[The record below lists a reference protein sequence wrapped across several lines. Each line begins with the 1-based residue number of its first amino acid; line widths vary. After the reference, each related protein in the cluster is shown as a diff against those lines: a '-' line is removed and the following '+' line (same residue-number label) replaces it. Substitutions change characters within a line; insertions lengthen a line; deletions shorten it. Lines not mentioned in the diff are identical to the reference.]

1 MIDSY
6 GRDITYLRLSVTE
19 LCNLRCRYCMP
30 GDGICKKSH
39 AEMLTEEEY
48 IAVVKAAASLG
59 ISKVRITGGEPL
71 VKKNIVSICEHIAS
85 VKGIEEI
92 CLTTN
97 GILLPQYAKALRDAG
112 VSRLNIS
119 LDTLIPD
126 KYAYITRTGT
136 LNDAFNG
143 LYAAL
148 DAGYEKIKI
157 NTVLIGGF
165 NDTEIEALANLTMQY
180 PVDVRFIELMPMYDS
195 GDFDENSLISCS
207 KVLEVLSNLQPVSS
221 ADGVAQLS
229 DVQVW
234 MTVPEGETVTLR
246 YRPAP
251 GGGWRDIV
259 YDGTGKPMCI
269 ALDNVL
275 SYEGIYLRY
284 GINAMLHR
292 IHGLAGNLFMIPN
305 TRNLLRMD
313 DDDAYLQNGPLSWPW
328 LQCEYL
334 HYDVPAAKW
343 SYDSD
348 DTETAT
354 WNSDGTIKMVRR
366 QEVGV
371 LPMPMRDDE
380 DKRAV
385 KGGLKTANGEW
396 AVGLVE
402 TITVNLGSRNAKL
415 TVRYEI
421 N

>member
-1 MIDSY
+1 MIDNF
-6 GRDITYLRLSVTE
+6 GRNITYLRLSVTE

-30 GDGICKKSH
+30 ADGVCKKSH

-85 VKGIEEI
+85 VKGIEEV

-97 GILLPQYAKALRDAG
+97 GVLLPQYAKALRDVG

-119 LDTLIPD
+119 LDTLMPE

-136 LNDAFNG
+136 LNDALNG

-221 ADGVAQLS
+221 ADGVAQLYRMDGAQGNIGLIRPISAHFCAACNRIRVTADGKLKPCLHS
-229 DVQVW
+229 DIEYSLKGLPFDE
-234 MTVPEGETVTLR
+234 MKTVMEQAIWNKPQWHGEMD
-246 YRPAP
+246 A
-251 GGGWRDIV
+251 
-259 YDGTGKPMCI
+259 
-269 ALDNVL
+269 
-275 SYEGIYLRY
+275 
-284 GINAMLHR
+284 LHR
-292 IHGLAGNLFMIPN
+292 SRAG
-305 TRNLLRMD
+305 RNM
-313 DDDAYLQNGPLSWPW
+313 N
-328 LQCEYL
+328 E
-334 HYDVPAAKW
+334 
-343 SYDSD
+343 
-348 DTETAT
+348 
-354 WNSDGTIKMVRR
+354 I
-366 QEVGV
+366 
-371 LPMPMRDDE
+371 
-380 DKRAV
+380 
-385 KGGLKTANGEW
+385 GG
-396 AVGLVE
+396 
-402 TITVNLGSRNAKL
+402 
-415 TVRYEI
+415 
-421 N
+421 